1 MQGIALTPIC
11 IKSAVNVIFYYPAS
25 FYRLLLPFF
34 LIAIFLVSLPLSAA
48 TDNQATP
55 KTDSKQVI
63 ASLDKTQAI
72 IDKDIK
78 RLNNAKGEMKAIIQ
92 YRIKQYSKLMHEQIQ
107 QLMDSDN
114 FDKSRLAPYVKAHV
128 SFINRI
134 DDYFHRER
142 ERINQTLGGSNDNA
156 LMAEL
161 AQIDK
166 QRDRLYRYKWEALS
180 WAEALNMDV
189 EQQQQ
194 NLITQLTLR
203 ADELNSVI
211 RYTQDKLAIAL
222 NNDTLSNNSTSAND
236 APDTAKL
243 LMLNKTLNQY
253 STSLADLIVLLDDLK
268 QDTTEL
274 KQTLFEVSGN
284 ITQDILNLDVAS
296 NLLEEWVISSKNQ
309 LVEHGPSITFKVVVF
324 ILILLFFYFLG
335 KMISRLVKK
344 AVSNSSLNF
353 SQLLQEFFTGLSG
366 KLIFLFGLLFALS
379 QLGIQMAPL
388 LAGFGIAGI
397 IIGFALQDTLSN
409 FASGMMILI
418 YRPFDLGDVVRTAGV
433 SGKVSHMSLVS
444 TTINTFDNQRL
455 IIPNNKI
462 WGDIIHNISVET
474 HRRVDM
480 IFGIG
485 YRDDINQTEAL
496 LNQIIA
502 AHPKVLAE
510 PEPTIKLHTLGDSS
524 IDFIVRPWANS
535 GDYWDVYWDVTRE
548 VKLAFDREGISI
560 PYPQRD
566 VHLYTDNPMTLP
578 KAE

>member
-1 MQGIALTPIC
+1 MQGNHA
-11 IKSAVNVIFYYPAS
+11 
-25 FYRLLLPFF
+25 FF
-34 LIAIFLVSLPLSAA
+34 LTHFCLFCLMTFCVASVAGLPVSAA
-48 TDNQATP
+48 PKNASTP
-55 KTDSKQVI
+55 SVDTKHLI
-63 ASLDKTQAI
+63 ASLDNIQSV
-72 IDKDIK
+72 IDRDIR
-78 RLNNAKGEMKAIIQ
+78 RLAHAKGEMKAIIQ
-92 YRIKQYSKLMHEQIQ
+92 YRIKEYSILMHEQIQ
-107 QLMDSDN
+107 QLMNTDTFDN
-114 FDKSRLAPYVKAHV
+114 TRLVPYVKEHV

-134 DDYFHRER
+134 DNFFKREHT
-142 ERINQTLGGSNDNA
+142 RINQALGGSSDAA

-166 QRDRLYRYKWEALS
+166 QRDRLYRFKWEALG
-180 WAEALNMDV
+180 WAKALNLNV

-194 NLITQLTLR
+194 DLMTQLTLR

-222 NNDTLSNNSTSAND
+222 NNETSNNKSTAND
-236 APDTAKL
+236 TPNTAKL
-243 LMLNKTLNQY
+243 LMLNKALNQY
-253 STSLADLIVLLDDLK
+253 STRLADLIVLLDELK

-296 NLLEEWVISSKNQ
+296 HLLEEWILSSKNQ
-309 LVEHGPSITFKVVVF
+309 LVEHGPSISFKLVVF
-324 ILILLFFYFLG
+324 ILILLFFYALG
-335 KMISRLVKK
+335 KMIRRLVKK
-344 AVSNSSLNF
+344 TVSNSSLNF
-353 SQLLQEFFTGLSG
+353 SQLLQEFFINLSG

-418 YRPFDLGDVVRTAGV
+418 YRPFDLGNAVRTAGV

-480 IFGIG
+480 TFGIG
-485 YRDDINQTEAL
+485 YRDDIAKAEAL
-496 LNQIIA
+496 LHQIIE
-502 AHPKVLAE
+502 AHSKVLAE
-510 PEPTIKLHTLGDSS
+510 PEPTIKLHTLSDSS

-548 VKLAFDREGISI
+548 VKLAFDKAGISI

-566 VHLYTDNPMTLP
+566 VHIYTDNASPLP

>member
-1 MQGIALTPIC
+1 MQGQPLPSSSIQSRLYVNCKAARSKNRWFLYAFILALFVVVHPV
-11 IKSAVNVIFYYPAS
+11 SAN
-25 FYRLLLPFF
+25 
-34 LIAIFLVSLPLSAA
+34 SADKA
-48 TDNQATP
+48 PP
-55 KTDSKQVI
+55 KIDKQQVI
-63 ASLDKTQAI
+63 ASLDNIQSV
-72 IDKDIK
+72 IDKDIR
-78 RLNNAKGEMKAIIQ
+78 RLAHAKGEMKAIIQ
-92 YRIKQYSKLMHEQIQ
+92 YRIKQYSMLMHEQIQ
-107 QLMDSDN
+107 QLMDTDN
-114 FDKSRLAPYVKAHV
+114 VDKSRLVPYVKEHV

-134 DDYFHRER
+134 DAYFNKEI
-142 ERINQTLGGSNDNA
+142 ERIKQTLGGGQDDA

-166 QRDRLYRYKWEALS
+166 QRDRLYRFKWEALS
-180 WAEALNMDV
+180 WADALNMDV
-189 EQQQQ
+189 QQQQ
-194 NLITQLTLR
+194 QDLIAQLTLR

-222 NNDTLSNNSTSAND
+222 NNDTLNKNGVTGND

-243 LMLNKTLNQY
+243 LMLNKALNQY

-274 KQTLFEVSGN
+274 KQTLFEISGN

-296 NLLEEWVISSKNQ
+296 NLLEEWIISGKNQ

-324 ILILLFFYFLG
+324 ILILLLAYFLG
-335 KMISRLVKK
+335 KMLSRLVKK
-344 AVSNSSLNF
+344 AVSTSSLNF
-353 SQLLQEFFTGLSG
+353 SQLLQEFFIGLSG

-379 QLGIQMAPL
+379 QLGIQMGPL

-462 WGDIIHNISVET
+462 WGDIIHNISVES

-480 IFGIG
+480 TFGIG
-485 YRDDINQTEAL
+485 YKDNITQAEAL
-496 LNQIIA
+496 LKQIIDV
-502 AHPKVLAE
+502 HPKVLAE
-510 PEPTIKLHTLGDSS
+510 PEPTIKLHTLGESS
-524 IDFIVRPWANS
+524 INFIVRPWANTT
-535 GDYWDVYWDVTRE
+535 DYWDVYWDITRE
-548 VKLAFDREGISI
+548 VKLSFDRAGISI

-566 VHLYTDNPMTLP
+566 VHLYNEQPLTGQQ
-578 KAE
+578 AE